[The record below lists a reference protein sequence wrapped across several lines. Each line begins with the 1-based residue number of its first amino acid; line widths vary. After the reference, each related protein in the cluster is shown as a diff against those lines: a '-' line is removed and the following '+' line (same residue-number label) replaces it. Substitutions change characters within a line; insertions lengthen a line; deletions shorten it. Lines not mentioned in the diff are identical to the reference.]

1 MKIKEIK
8 SFEILD
14 SRGSPT
20 VATLIKSDEELAEFG
35 FVPSGAST
43 GSREAIEKRDN
54 GNNFDGKG
62 VSQVIKNAE
71 EKLFPELIG
80 MEISSLEEFDARL
93 IELDGTKNKKNFGAN
108 IILSLSLAFC
118 KLSASKEKKQLY
130 QYIYDYFLEHFS
142 SKIEMKMPLPM
153 MNILN
158 GGEHAD
164 NNVDIQEF
172 MIQPV
177 SATSFAEALRVGAE
191 IFHNLKKVL
200 GARGMATSV
209 GDEGGFAPDL
219 PSNAAALEVIAEA
232 VANAGYV
239 LGEDITLALDCAA
252 SEFYRDGEYHLSGE
266 GRSFSSE
273 GFSDYLANLAAAHP
287 IVSIE
292 DGLDESDWAGWAY
305 LTQQLGDK
313 VQLVGDDLFVT
324 NTSILKRGIDENIG
338 NSILIK
344 FNQIGSLSETLDAIK
359 MAQDAGFTAVISHR
373 SGETEDATI
382 ADLAVGTG
390 AGQIKTGSLCR
401 SDRVAKYNRLLRIEA
416 ELGMTAPYRGRAELE
431 RGA

>member
-20 VATLIKSDEELAEFG
+20 IATLIKSDEEIMEFG

-71 EKLFPELIG
+71 EKLFPELIDL
-80 MEISSLEEFDARL
+80 EISSLGEFDTRL

-118 KLSASKEKKQLY
+118 KLSASKEKKPLY

-158 GGEHAD
+158 GGAHA
-164 NNVDIQEF
+164 NNKLDFQEF

-177 SATSFAEALRVGAE
+177 G
-191 IFHNLKKVL
+191 
-200 GARGMATSV
+200 
-209 GDEGGFAPDL
+209 
-219 PSNAAALEVIAEA
+219 
-232 VANAGYV
+232 
-239 LGEDITLALDCAA
+239 
-252 SEFYRDGEYHLSGE
+252 
-266 GRSFSSE
+266 FSSFKE
-273 GFSDYLANLAAAHP
+273 G
-287 IVSIE
+287 
-292 DGLDESDWAGWAY
+292 
-305 LTQQLGDK
+305 
-313 VQLVGDDLFVT
+313 
-324 NTSILKRGIDENIG
+324 
-338 NSILIK
+338 
-344 FNQIGSLSETLDAIK
+344 
-359 MAQDAGFTAVISHR
+359 
-373 SGETEDATI
+373 
-382 ADLAVGTG
+382 
-390 AGQIKTGSLCR
+390 
-401 SDRVAKYNRLLRIEA
+401 
-416 ELGMTAPYRGRAELE
+416 
-431 RGA
+431 